1 MTDIFEPNWVEKI
14 PFNYNEIYS
23 IAKVDKWQNLPSHI
37 FENRK
42 QVTETLLNLPPST
55 TTREF
60 VVNYGSYMVPAK
72 KYLVDNWAVIGIDI
86 NTFELKDS
94 LIISEN
100 SLIDRVID
108 FFNLQMTPDEVK
120 DFLINKGLSDLVI
133 IPALIL
139 ILNKK
144 RINNNFQ
151 YFVNLRV
158 VNGYTQ
164 SKKLGKGTYGT
175 VYKVTKNNLEYAD
188 KEVSQLDLNEVNI
201 LCTFDH
207 PNILKAIDFFKD
219 PVENTSHIILD
230 LAEGSLT
237 DEIESGKYINIKTK
251 DMWMYQILSAVNF
264 FHKKGYYH
272 CDIKPDNI
280 LIKNGIAVLADFG
293 LAYPFE
299 YDQQFCG
306 TPTWTAPEGLQ
317 DNHWGKDVAYR
328 QVQNYQSIDIFSLGC
343 VLAYI
348 YSGKQLLDY
357 KKFPD
362 ITIVYDVYLKD
373 YKKVIANMNMN
384 KLMTNLI
391 EQMCA
396 PLTIDRI
403 ETVEEVLKHPFF
415 KKLNYDVPIPGQLTI
430 IPEKC
435 STVLFDSFKW
445 IMNIFAKY
453 KCHILLAYVTISMSK
468 RVFELQG
475 GKTKIVVSACATVAD
490 ELLGFNSLNNISWKS
505 EIPEITMASK
515 YIYELSDKIPYI
527 LQGKFRAPMLYDI
540 ASSFQ
545 EAIFGLGCAMA
556 CCPKPIEEIHLEYTS
571 HETPLLL
578 QNRLDKNGI
587 ITSQE
592 YNDIFADEFMKHR
605 DNLQEIFKL
614 LPSKISKRR

>member
-14 PFNYNEIYS
+14 PFNYNEIS
-23 IAKVDKWQNLPSHI
+23 SVAKVDKWQNLPSHI

-60 VVNYGSYMVPAK
+60 VINYGSYMVPAK
-72 KYLVDNWAVIGIDI
+72 HYLVANWANIGIDI

-219 PVENTSHIILD
+219 PIENSSHIILD
-230 LAEGSLT
+230 LAEGSLS
-237 DEIESGKYINIKTK
+237 DEIEKSKNININTK
-251 DMWMYQILSAVNF
+251 NMWMYQILSAANF

-280 LIKNGIAVLADFG
+280 LIKNGNAILADFG

-299 YDQQFCG
+299 YDQTFCG

-317 DNHWGKDVAYR
+317 SNHHGKNIAYR
-328 QVQNYQSIDIFSLGC
+328 QVQNYQSIDIFALGC
-343 VLAYI
+343 VLVYI
-348 YSGKQLLDY
+348 YTGKPLFDY
-357 KKFPD
+357 QKFPD

-396 PLTIDRI
+396 PLSINRI
-403 ETVEEVLKHPFF
+403 ETIEEVLKHPFF
-415 KKLNYDVPIPGQLTI
+415 KKLNYDVPIPGVLIQ
-430 IPEKC
+430 IPSENYV
-435 STVLFDSFKW
+435 SDELFEAFKW
-445 IMNIFAKY
+445 IMNIFVKY
-453 KCHILLAYVTISMSK
+453 KCHILLAYVTISMAK
-468 RVFELQG
+468 VIHKIKG
-475 GKTKIVVSACATVAD
+475 GKAKINVAACAIVAD
-490 ELLGFNSLNNISWKS
+490 ELLGFNNLEQVKWNY
-505 EIPEITMASK
+505 EINDLKTMPRK
-515 YIYELSDKIPYI
+515 DIFELVFKIPYM
-527 LQGKFRAPMLYDI
+527 LNGKLRTPLLYDI
-540 ASSFQ
+540 AVSFQ
-545 EAIFGLGCAMA
+545 EAMFGIGCLISG
-556 CCPKPIEEIHLEYTS
+556 CNISIDQLHLDYTS
-571 HETPLLL
+571 NETAKIL
-578 QNRLDKNGI
+578 QNRLDKNSI
-587 ITSQE
+587 LTVDE
-592 YNDIFADEFMKHR
+592 YNDIFADTFRKNK
-605 DNLQEIFKL
+605 DNLEEIFKML
-614 LPSKISKRR
+614 Q

>member
-23 IAKVDKWQNLPSHI
+23 IAKVDKWQNLPPHI

-42 QVTETLLNLPPST
+42 QVTELVLNLPPST

-60 VVNYGSYMVPAK
+60 VTNYGSYIGPAK
-72 KYLVDNWAVIGIDI
+72 KHLVDNWANIADDI
-86 NTFELKDS
+86 MNFELKDS

-100 SLIDRVID
+100 SLIKLVID

-144 RINNNFQ
+144 RVNKNFQ
-151 YFVNLRV
+151 YFVNLRT

-175 VYKVTKNNLEYAD
+175 VYKVEKDNKEYAD

-201 LCTFDH
+201 LCTFQH
-207 PNILKAIDFFKD
+207 PNILKAVDFFKD

-230 LAEGSLT
+230 LAEGSLS
-237 DEIESGKYINIKTK
+237 DVMRSSKKIPIKTK
-251 DMWMYQILSAVNF
+251 NMWMYQILSAAHF
-264 FHKKGYYH
+264 FHKHGYYH

-280 LIKNGIAVLADFG
+280 LINNGNAIFADFG

-317 DNHWGKDVAYR
+317 DQHHGKHIAYR
-328 QVQNYQSIDIFSLGC
+328 QMQNYQSIDIFSLGC

-348 YSGKQLLDY
+348 YTGNALLDY
-357 KKFPD
+357 NKYPD
-362 ITIVYDVYLKD
+362 VTLVYDIYLKD
-373 YKKVIANMNMN
+373 YKNVISHMNMSPV
-384 KLMTNLI
+384 MTNLI

-415 KKLNYDVPIPGQLTI
+415 KKLNYDVPIPGI
-430 IPEKC
+430 ITEFKGKKYV
-435 STVLFDSFKW
+435 SDDLFEAFKW
-445 IMNIFAKY
+445 IMKIFVKNNS
-453 KCHILLAYVTISMSK
+453 HILLAYTTISMTK
-468 RVFELQG
+468 LIYNLEG
-475 GKTKIVVSACATVAD
+475 GNPKIVVAACAVVSD
-490 ELLGFNSLNNISWKS
+490 ELLGFRNLEKVSWNTELKG
-505 EIPEITMASK
+505 ITAMPRK
-515 YIYELSDKIPYI
+515 DLFVLYDKIPYI
-527 LQGKFRAPMLYDI
+527 LKGKLREPMLYDV
-540 ASSFQ
+540 AVSFQ
-545 EAIFGLGCAMA
+545 EAMFGLACLMA
-556 CCPKPIEEIHLEYTS
+556 GSDLTIEEIHLQYTKNES
-571 HETPLLL
+571 PNAL
-578 QNRLDKNGI
+578 QNRTDKNAI
-587 ITSQE
+587 IDDND
-592 YNDIFADEFMKHR
+592 YNDVFADTFRKNK
-605 DNLQEIFKL
+605 DNLSEIFKMMQ
-614 LPSKISKRR
+614 

>member
-144 RINNNFQ
+144 RINNNFK
-151 YFVNLRV
+151 YFENLV
-158 VNGYTQ
+158 TVNGYTQ
-164 SKKLGKGTYGT
+164 LKKLGKGAYGT
-175 VYKVTKNNLEYAD
+175 VYKVEKNNKEYAD

-201 LCTFDH
+201 LCTFNH
-207 PNILKAIDFFKD
+207 PNILKAIDFFND
-219 PVENTSHIILD
+219 PKTNNSHIILD
-230 LAEGSLT
+230 LAEGSLS
-237 DEIESGKYINIKTK
+237 DEIQKSKHIKVDTK
-251 DMWMYQILSAVNF
+251 NMWMYQILSAANF

-280 LIKNGIAVLADFG
+280 LIKNGMAIFADFG

-299 YDQQFCG
+299 YDQTFCG

-317 DNHWGKDVAYR
+317 SQHHGKHVAYR
-328 QVQNYQSIDIFSLGC
+328 QIQIYQSIDIFALGC
-343 VLAYI
+343 VLVYI
-348 YSGKQLLDY
+348 DTGNSLLDY
-357 KKFPD
+357 HKFSD
-362 ITIVYDVYLKD
+362 ITQVYDAYLKD
-373 YKKVIANMNMN
+373 YKKAIANMNMN
-384 KLMTNLI
+384 SLMTNLI
-391 EQMCA
+391 EKMCA
-396 PLTIDRI
+396 PLVMDRI
-403 ETVEEVLKHPFF
+403 ETIEEVLKHPYF
-415 KKLNYDVPIPGQLTI
+415 KKLNYDVPIPGTLVE
-430 IPEKC
+430 IPFENYV
-435 STVLFDSFKW
+435 SDDLFEAFKW
-445 IMNIFAKY
+445 MMNIFIMHN
-453 KCHILLAYVTISMSK
+453 CHILLAYVTFHMAKVIHK
-468 RVFELQG
+468 LEG
-475 GKTKIVVSACATVAD
+475 GKAKLNVTACAIISD
-490 ELLGFNSLNNISWKS
+490 ELLGFRNLENVSWNTELKGISAMPRKD
-505 EIPEITMASK
+505 MFL
-515 YIYELSDKIPYI
+515 IYDKIPYI
-527 LQGKFRAPMLYDI
+527 LNGKLRGPMVYDN
-540 ASSFQ
+540 AVSFQ
-545 EAIFGLGCAMA
+545 EAIFGIGCLMA
-556 CCPKPIEEIHLEYTS
+556 GSNISIEKIHLEYTS
-571 HETPLLL
+571 NETPKEL
-578 QNRLDKNGI
+578 QNRHDKNATI
-587 ITSQE
+587 AVDD
-592 YNDIFADEFMKHR
+592 YNDVFADIFRKHK
-605 DNLQEIFKL
+605 DNLSEIFKMM
-614 LPSKISKRR
+614 